1 MASRLELHELLCEIL
16 GTRNAYFQPPAS
28 VRMKYPAI
36 VYSLDD
42 VSINRADDGAYT
54 SKNRYLVTAITDDPD
69 SELISKLAL
78 LPLCR
83 FNRYYVSDNLN
94 HYVFVFYY

>member
-42 VSINRADDGAYT
+42 VSINRADDRAYT

-94 HYVFVFYY
+94 HYVFALYY